1 MIFISMIFIS
11 YVPPRK
17 PLSLRT
23 HARWVSDIL
32 QKAGIHTKA
41 FKTHPLRS
49 ASTSNVFS
57 GGLSVIEI
65 VKAGG
70 WPNVKT
76 FGRFFNKSVID
87 NNFGNFLLTNSF
99 SILYPYFRY
108 CMLRIGI
115 CMIYVVLYL
124 YQFGL

>member
-23 HARWVSDIL
+23 QARWVSDIL

-41 FKTHPLRS
+41 FETHPLRS

-57 GGLSVIEI
+57 DGLSVLEI

-70 WPNVKT
+70 
-76 FGRFFNKSVID
+76 
-87 NNFGNFLLTNSF
+87 
-99 SILYPYFRY
+99 
-108 CMLRIGI
+108 
-115 CMIYVVLYL
+115 
-124 YQFGL
+124 